1 MKKGVLKNFANFT
14 GKRMCWSPFLI
25 KLQALGLELYYK
37 ETPTQ
42 LVFFKFAKMLRT
54 PILNSICER
63 LLVFIDVLNFKRE
76 DDA

>member
-37 ETPTQ
+37 ETPTV
-42 LVFFKFAKMLRT
+42 VFFE
-54 PILNSICER
+54 ICEN
-63 LLVFIDVLNFKRE
+63 VKNTYFE
-76 DDA
+76 